1 MEERYREIIV
11 QRIKDTWYNWTESEK
26 KARLDEIQY
35 NAAVN
40 ELKAH
45 DMGVEEHLNMIES
58 RGGTI

>member
-35 NAAVN
+35 NAAVR